1 MYAGKNAIEACLYKP
16 APYVYNMLNTMVDNL
31 DGILRALEKYLETK
45 RMLFPRFYFI
55 SNDDL
60 LEILGNSKKPQ
71 LIQVHLKKLFDNVT
85 KIRIDKAGLF
95 LNRLEVVR
103 YHYVSGGDA
112 IIYFHD
118 ALYGTFGW
126 YGIK

>member
-16 APYVYNMLNTMVDNL
+16 APYVYNKLNTMVDNL

-45 RMLFPRFYFI
+45 RQLFPRFYFI

-71 LIQVHLKKLFDNVT
+71 LIQVHLKKLFDNVN
-85 KIRIDKAGLF
+85 KIRIDKVLLKILITLHF
-95 LNRLEVVR
+95 LL
-103 YHYVSGGDA
+103 
-112 IIYFHD
+112 I
-118 ALYGTFGW
+118 
-126 YGIK
+126 

>member
-1 MYAGKNAIEACLYKP
+1 MHAGKNAVEACIYKKI
-16 APYVYNMLNTMVDNL
+16 PYLFNKLNSMGDSL
-31 DGILRALEKYLETK
+31 DGILRALEMYLETK

-85 KIRIDKAGLF
+85 KIRIDK
-95 LNRLEVVR
+95 
-103 YHYVSGGDA
+103 VSGT
-112 IIYFHD
+112 YE
-118 ALYGTFGW
+118 
-126 YGIK
+126 